1 MSKNIFNTYG
11 LISGSGSGGGTG
23 DVVGPSSSIDNHAV
37 TFDGTTGKII
47 KDSNVNIQ
55 SDNSSLHIK
64 TGVSTDTDIVG
75 PNNLICGL
83 ECLRNETLND
93 FNNVVVGNKILPI
106 IHPSDITNNTLVG
119 TSIGQFA
126 NLVQPFINNTII
138 GYGSGLFLPSL
149 TAPCEENIIIG
160 HNASSNHNLNAS
172 HHNIVIGS
180 PGVSQETN
188 TIRLGNTTDHNETFI
203 SGIYGNAPSSAQ
215 MVIINSDG
223 EMGSQVIPSGDVTG
237 PPSSNND
244 QIALFSSTTGKVIK
258 DSDVKLYRANNSL
271 KIQTDSPIITGSS
284 NILFGHRILVN
295 NSNTNTNDNVMFGSN
310 MFVTGAVD
318 PSRNISNNVILGRS
332 ACQNSVIDTGS
343 FSGNVIIGNSACLSA
358 SALLGDNFVFNT
370 AIGNNSGSNWLT
382 GNEEYNICLSNVGVT
397 GDQNTI
403 RIGNDTNHTS
413 CYIAGIDNN
422 MQPNTATSELVAI
435 DGNRLTKGMMPVGE
449 IAFSDFTTPYLRTT
463 PVVGTFYEVTP
474 PAMTLTTN
482 FTAKFSQGTNGR
494 LQYDGISTMYFHVAM
509 SLSAETPTAN
519 DTCEFALYK
528 NGVLVPNSNNRLRF
542 RTGSDWIT
550 TAQHNVVQLSTG
562 DYLSIFI
569 SNLDST
575 TGVNFGNV
583 NLVAVCC

>member
-64 TGVSTDTDIVG
+64 TGVSIDTDIVG

-106 IHPSDITNNTLVG
+106 THPSDITNNTLIG

-160 HNASSNHNLNAS
+160 YAAAINHNLNAS

-237 PPSSNND
+237 PAFATDNAIALYDGATGKLIQNSGIVTSTDTNSLRLQSGGASLAFASSN
-244 QIALFSSTTGKVIK
+244 V
-258 DSDVKLYRANNSL
+258 
-271 KIQTDSPIITGSS
+271 
-284 NILFGHRILVN
+284 LFGNRC
-295 NSNTNTNDNVMFGSN
+295 F
-310 MFVTGAVD
+310 
-318 PSRNISNNVILGRS
+318 
-332 ACQNSVIDTGS
+332 
-343 FSGNVIIGNSACLSA
+343 LSET
-358 SALLGDNFVFNT
+358 S
-370 AIGNNSGSNWLT
+370 
-382 GNEEYNICLSNVGVT
+382 
-397 GDQNTI
+397 
-403 RIGNDTNHTS
+403 S
-413 CYIAGIDNN
+413 CYES
-422 MQPNTATSELVAI
+422 PL
-435 DGNRLTKGMMPVGE
+435 
-449 IAFSDFTTPYLRTT
+449 
-463 PVVGTFYEVTP
+463 
-474 PAMTLTTN
+474 
-482 FTAKFSQGTNGR
+482 
-494 LQYDGISTMYFHVAM
+494 
-509 SLSAETPTAN
+509 
-519 DTCEFALYK
+519 
-528 NGVLVPNSNNRLRF
+528 
-542 RTGSDWIT
+542 
-550 TAQHNVVQLSTG
+550 
-562 DYLSIFI
+562 
-569 SNLDST
+569 
-575 TGVNFGNV
+575 
-583 NLVAVCC
+583 